1 MKTRRFTR
9 KFHALVITLAMV
21 ISQLV
26 AVVPSM
32 AADALLPIAQYVT
45 KTGSVKCGAD
55 GNSANLDARNSAF
68 KTEVIDFGGAKIGR
82 AHV

>member
-1 MKTRRFTR
+1 M
-9 KFHALVITLAMV
+9 

-55 GNSANLDARNSAF
+55 GTTATSWLITIAR
-68 KTEVIDFGGAKIGR
+68 VITSDSDFT
-82 AHV
+82 

>member
-32 AADALLPIAQYVT
+32 AADALLPIA
-45 KTGSVKCGAD
+45 
-55 GNSANLDARNSAF
+55 
-68 KTEVIDFGGAKIGR
+68 
-82 AHV
+82 